1 MKARVSNLH
10 KTEAEW
16 AKLNNWK
23 PEAGE
28 LVVYDTDDTFN
39 YPRVKLGDGEHSL
52 SELPFFIDQAA
63 LSLVE
68 KLTNTEKI
76 LDAGRITAYK
86 K

>member
-1 MKARVSNLH
+1 MKARISNLH

-16 AKLNNWK
+16 NKLIGWK

-28 LVVYDTDDTFN
+28 LIVFDPDDIYD
-39 YPRVKLGDGEHSL
+39 YPRAKLGDGIHTL
-52 SELPFFIDQAA
+52 TELPFFIERTA
-63 LSLVE
+63 LKVLEGLDVDNS
-68 KLTNTEKI
+68 I